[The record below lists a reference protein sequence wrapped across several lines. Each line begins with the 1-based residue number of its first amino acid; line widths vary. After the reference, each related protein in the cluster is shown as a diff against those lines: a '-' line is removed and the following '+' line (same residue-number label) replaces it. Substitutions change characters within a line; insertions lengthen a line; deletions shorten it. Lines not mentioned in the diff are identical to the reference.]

1 MYRPDV
7 TAGKMSLYRPE
18 AAAVEVSLNRPEAAA
33 VEVSLQEV
41 DDNVEWVAGV
51 VDGYPAGQKLAHQAA
66 LHL

>member
-7 TAGKMSLYRPE
+7 AAGKMSLYRPE

-33 VEVSLQEV
+33 VEISLQEV

-66 LHL
+66 IHL

>member
-1 MYRPDV
+1 
-7 TAGKMSLYRPE
+7 MSLYRPE

-51 VDGYPAGQKLAHQAA
+51 VDKYPAGQKLAHQAA

>member
-7 TAGKMSLYRPE
+7 AAGKMSLYRPE

-33 VEVSLQEV
+33 VEISLQEV